1 MKLSDLLYGV
11 SIKSVIGNIS
21 LVEVS
26 KIEFD
31 SRKVMNSD
39 LFISI
44 KGVTVDGHDYIDAAI
59 KNGATICCG
68 CEYP

>member
-1 MKLSDLLYGV
+1 MKLSNLLYGV

-31 SRKVMNSD
+31 SRKVMNS
-39 LFISI
+39 L
-44 KGVTVDGHDYIDAAI
+44 
-59 KNGATICCG
+59 
-68 CEYP
+68 